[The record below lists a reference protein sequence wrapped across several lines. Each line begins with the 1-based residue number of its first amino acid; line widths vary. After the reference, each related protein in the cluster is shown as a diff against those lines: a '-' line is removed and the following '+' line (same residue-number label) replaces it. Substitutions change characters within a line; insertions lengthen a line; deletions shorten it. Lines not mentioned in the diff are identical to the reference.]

1 MRDKLS
7 VLKEY
12 FGHDS
17 FREGQDRITDSLLGG
32 HDVLGIMPTGAG
44 KSICYQVP
52 ALMFDGITIVVSPLI
67 SLMKDQVSALVQ
79 SGVAAAY
86 INSSLTH
93 AQYLK
98 VLQNTESGK
107 YKIIYVAPERLCAP
121 AFLGICRNLN
131 ISMVAVDEAHCVSQ
145 WGQDFRPS
153 YLKIPDFIDA
163 LNSRPVVGAF
173 TATAT
178 GAVRDDIKTLLRLVS
193 PLVVTTGFDRP
204 NLFFSVMQP
213 KNKSIELMKLIK
225 ERKNESGIVY
235 CSTRKAVEEV
245 CELLQKNGFAA
256 TRYHAGLDENERR
269 RNQDDFVYDRAAIM
283 VATNAFGMGIDKSNV
298 SFVIHYNMPKDME
311 SYYQEAGRAGRDGS
325 PGECI
330 LLYAPGD
337 VQTAKFL
344 IENGGNED
352 LPADVLSQVRQA
364 DEKRLRD
371 MTGYCKTSACLR
383 GYILS
388 YFGQSHPESC
398 GCCGNC
404 KTVFRMR
411 DVTVPAQMVLS
422 CVYRVHEKLGYFVG
436 RTLIVRVLR
445 GSRDARVL
453 ELGLDK
459 LSTYNLMQDKA
470 RELNALCDFLEENG
484 YLFTDPEHH
493 TLEPGVHAADVLFR
507 GKQLLMPVREEN
519 EPKLAAKK
527 SGKKASAQMPAAD
540 DLFSVLRETR
550 MHIAQR
556 ENVPA
561 YIVCS
566 NSALLDMAEKAPET
580 MDALLDV
587 SGIGEVKAC
596 RYGDDFLTAI
606 RDYKHGKL

>member
-1 MRDKLS
+1 M
-7 VLKEY
+7 
-12 FGHDS
+12 
-17 FREGQDRITDSLLGG
+17 
-32 HDVLGIMPTGAG
+32 
-44 KSICYQVP
+44 
-52 ALMFDGITIVVSPLI
+52 
-67 SLMKDQVSALVQ
+67 
-79 SGVAAAY
+79 
-86 INSSLTH
+86 
-93 AQYLK
+93 
-98 VLQNTESGK
+98 
-107 YKIIYVAPERLCAP
+107 
-121 AFLGICRNLN
+121 
-131 ISMVAVDEAHCVSQ
+131 
-145 WGQDFRPS
+145 
-153 YLKIPDFIDA
+153 
-163 LNSRPVVGAF
+163 
-173 TATAT
+173 
-178 GAVRDDIKTLLRLVS
+178 
-193 PLVVTTGFDRP
+193 
-204 NLFFSVMQP
+204 
-213 KNKSIELMKLIK
+213 
-225 ERKNESGIVY
+225 
-235 CSTRKAVEEV
+235 
-245 CELLQKNGFAA
+245 
-256 TRYHAGLDENERR
+256 
-269 RNQDDFVYDRAAIM
+269 
-283 VATNAFGMGIDKSNV
+283 
-298 SFVIHYNMPKDME
+298 
-311 SYYQEAGRAGRDGS
+311 
-325 PGECI
+325 
-330 LLYAPGD
+330 
-337 VQTAKFL
+337 QTAKFL

-388 YFGQSHPESC
+388 YFGQSHPENC

-404 KTVFRMR
+404 KT
-411 DVTVPAQMVLS
+411 
-422 CVYRVHEKLGYFVG
+422 
-436 RTLIVRVLR
+436 IVRVLR

-587 SGIGEVKAC
+587 SGPFLFLRKKVMILSSTVSSEKAPETMDALLDVSGIGEVKAC